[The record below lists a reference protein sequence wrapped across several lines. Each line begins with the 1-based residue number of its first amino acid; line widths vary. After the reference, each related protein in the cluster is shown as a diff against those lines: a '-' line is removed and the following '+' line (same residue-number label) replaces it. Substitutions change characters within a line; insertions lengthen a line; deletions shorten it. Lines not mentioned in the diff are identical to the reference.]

1 MNVKFE
7 TPPRYS
13 NDTATRADLS
23 VASSVRTKS
32 VFGFTWSGGHTRTV
46 TSRKMPLPGY
56 QRDDFS
62 TFSASTSRTFPVGTS
77 ASVTSIVSL
86 A

>member
-1 MNVKFE
+1 MKFDV
-7 TPPRYS
+7 PPRQS
-13 NDTATRADLS
+13 NDTATRADAS

-32 VFGFTWSGGHTRTV
+32 EFGFTWSAAQTRTV
-46 TSRKMPLPGY
+46 TSRKMPDPGY
-56 QRDDFS
+56 QRDDRG
-62 TFSASTSRTFPVGTS
+62 TFSASTSSTFPLGRS